1 MLQPI
6 SGWSNETTGQQELIG
21 VIIDAHLPSKYML
34 ITDTVLIS
42 TLIVLSSSLP
52 YDSASASFRVILSK
66 RALDCTCHSCGM
78 PLDLGTP
85 KNCNE
90 GSMTEPCSCL
100 LNTCTCQEGLT
111 LQKRMESPFSCFNP
125 MNAEDQSN
133 ESPADNHP
141 NEERPDGYDDLAIV
155 MSDPDM
161 PDPFANFQIPD
172 ELQPSAEEGPTAN
185 WVPSQNLVDG
195 LEVKLNERTF
205 VCDSYAGKG
214 VSGLVYK
221 GYEMID
227 GERVPVAIKQSKASI
242 SDEAFDRE
250 IEMTNYAGMLIE
262 AGWVDGVGD
271 VMISKWVDGTSLMDI
286 LHDRWEQ
293 PSLETVEAHIQGV
306 LDSLRALHED
316 KGIYHGDPNPGN
328 VMVKKNSDGTY
339 SYTWIDYADSAQLVE
354 SEGVDPEDIKA
365 AKDYDMRIAEWFV
378 KANAKYHYPDLG
390 PRPTS

>member
-1 MLQPI
+1 
-6 SGWSNETTGQQELIG
+6 
-21 VIIDAHLPSKYML
+21 
-34 ITDTVLIS
+34 
-42 TLIVLSSSLP
+42 
-52 YDSASASFRVILSK
+52 
-66 RALDCTCHSCGM
+66 
-78 PLDLGTP
+78 
-85 KNCNE
+85 
-90 GSMTEPCSCL
+90 
-100 LNTCTCQEGLT
+100 
-111 LQKRMESPFSCFNP
+111 
-125 MNAEDQSN
+125 
-133 ESPADNHP
+133 
-141 NEERPDGYDDLAIV
+141 
-155 MSDPDM
+155 
-161 PDPFANFQIPD
+161 
-172 ELQPSAEEGPTAN
+172 
-185 WVPSQNLVDG
+185 
-195 LEVKLNERTF
+195 
-205 VCDSYAGKG
+205 
-214 VSGLVYK
+214 
-221 GYEMID
+221 
-227 GERVPVAIKQSKASI
+227 
-242 SDEAFDRE
+242 
-250 IEMTNYAGMLIE
+250 MTNYAGMLIE